1 MRTIRSSCA
10 ITRTRAGAPAR
21 PSSWKDLHGICRQNC
36 RRVNQGWLLDARVR
50 VCVQGAG
57 VGSAAHGAGVAP
69 DCTSARVPKRAKT
82 LSLSAEK
89 RLALRQRISQRLIR
103 KLHKYLLQLQQT
115 VSTKSA
121 PGVAVRY
128 ALNHLRRE
136 WRPSPSQRMRLS
148 AAPEAANVVRANP
161 VAGHH
166 RHLAGEFAGL
176 AQSIHDLVDSRP

>member
-1 MRTIRSSCA
+1 
-10 ITRTRAGAPAR
+10 
-21 PSSWKDLHGICRQNC
+21 
-36 RRVNQGWLLDARVR
+36 
-50 VCVQGAG
+50 
-57 VGSAAHGAGVAP
+57 
-69 DCTSARVPKRAKT
+69 VPKRAKT
-82 LSLSAEK
+82 LSLSAEQ
-89 RLALRQRISQRLIR
+89 RLALRQRISQRPIT

-148 AAPEAANVVRANP
+148 AAPESANVVRANP

-166 RHLAGEFAGL
+166 RRLAGEFAGV